1 MAKLKSPLL
10 RWASRAYAE
19 AEGGLHTDIFRA
31 AILMLEAGYDETT
44 TFSFLRSAASS
55 VGDRSVPDREIQ
67 SAIAYANNRIAGG
80 GTNNP
85 RWPKFESVY
94 RNEIVAKH
102 GDLLP
107 RLSANSI
114 NLSQDP
120 AFYIKALYAPTDL
133 VCVAMSSDSHLT
145 LPRDTIAA
153 ADNLGDVEYINPSP
167 MVKPFGRTQERT
179 PQFPEGK
186 ESAHC
191 LDNTGPKRYQ
201 VIEFDFGPP
210 HEHAAIL
217 WHLGSKLPLV
227 LIVYS
232 GGKSMHGWFVVSGV
246 PEEVVIE
253 FFNEAVNLGA
263 DPKMW
268 SRCQFS
274 RMPCGTNNK
283 TQRQQTVTLFNPDFL

>member
-1 MAKLKSPLL
+1 MAKLKSPII
-10 RWASRAYAE
+10 RWANKPYAE

-31 AILMLEAGYDETT
+31 AILMMEAGHDPQT
-44 TFSFLRSAASS
+44 TFNFLREAAAR
-55 VGDRSVPDREIQ
+55 VTDRQVPDREIE
-67 SAIAYANNRIAGG
+67 SAIVYASNRIKGG

-85 RWPKFESVY
+85 RWPKFEPLY
-94 RNEIVAKH
+94 RNEIVGKY

-107 RLSANSI
+107 RLAENSKT
-114 NLSQDP
+114 LSQDP

-145 LPRDTIAA
+145 LPRDTVAA
-153 ADNLGDVEYINPSP
+153 AENLGDVEYINPSP

-191 LDNTGPKRYQ
+191 LDNTGPKKYQ

-217 WHLGSKLPLV
+217 WHLGSRLRLV

-232 GGKSMHGWFVVSGV
+232 GGKSMHGWFNVASV
-246 PEEVVIE
+246 PDQIVTD
-253 FFNEAVNLGA
+253 FFTEAVHLGA

-274 RMPCGTNNK
+274 RMPCGTNHK
-283 TQRQQTVTLFNPDFL
+283 TQRQQTVTFFNSDFL